1 MALDRYREH
10 LSEADLATLAGAAG
24 RPGAAT
30 EMAAHPERVEALL
43 ADPAV
48 YRTLFEREDAD
59 PLLRVTPFLAF
70 SVLLARVEW
79 ELSRA
84 TFLEEWV
91 GPGRRVPVFDT
102 AGPRDLLRERRHRL
116 FLAELL
122 ASYTRVASGSVW
134 VRTRRGWRRRRYSEL
149 DPVRLA
155 ELLEV
160 VPEAER
166 RTVYR
171 RLGDLALFLTGV
183 FPDHAGSRPIPPVQL
198 QRLLRLLGA
207 GLDVLGPVGE
217 AGPIEILDRLGRHA
231 YRLGG
236 LAEVSERFAPARRAL
251 NFLADRHLFAV
262 RERWFPG

>member
-1 MALDRYREH
+1 MALERYREH
-10 LSEADLATLAGAAG
+10 LSDADLAALADAAG
-24 RPGAAT
+24 RPGSAA
-30 EMAAHPERVEALL
+30 ELAAHPERVEALL
-43 ADPAV
+43 GDPAV
-48 YRTLFEREDAD
+48 YRALFEREGDD

-102 AGPRDLLRERRHRL
+102 AGPRDLLRQRRHRL

-122 ASYTRVASGSVW
+122 TSYTRVASGSFW

-160 VPEAER
+160 VPTSER
-166 RTVYR
+166 RAVFR

-183 FPDHAGSRPIPPVQL
+183 FPDNAGSRPIPPVQL
-198 QRLLRLLGA
+198 QRLLHQLGT
-207 GLDVLGPVGE
+207 GIDVLGPGE
-217 AGPIEILDRLGRHA
+217 AGPIEVLDRLGRHA
-231 YRLGG
+231 YRQGG
-236 LAEVSERFAPARRAL
+236 MADVAERFAPARRAL
-251 NFLADRHLFAV
+251 NFLADRHLFAM

>member
-1 MALDRYREH
+1 MALDRYLEH
-10 LSEADLATLAGAAG
+10 LTDADLALLAEAAGLPGAAG
-24 RPGAAT
+24 GLAAN
-30 EMAAHPERVEALL
+30 PERVEALL
-43 ADPAV
+43 GDPAV
-48 YRTLFEREDAD
+48 YRALFERDGED
-59 PLLRVTPFLAF
+59 PLLHASPFLAF

-122 ASYTRVASGSVW
+122 TSYTRVASGSVW

-149 DPVRLA
+149 DPLRLA

-160 VPEAER
+160 VPQSER
-166 RTVYR
+166 HAVLR

-198 QRLLRLLGA
+198 QRLLRLLDAGA
-207 GLDVLGPVGE
+207 ELLRPVGD
-217 AGPIEILDRLGRHA
+217 AGPIEVLDRLGRHA
-231 YRLGG
+231 YRLAG
-236 LAEVSERFAPARRAL
+236 LAEVSERFAQARRAL
-251 NFLADRHLFAV
+251 NFLADRHLFAI
-262 RERWFPG
+262 RNRWFPG